1 KTLLRRLASIAALV
15 VIDFAGLVI
24 GLYIALAIRAAIF
37 DPKPILWGLLWNHE
51 TDWLPFLILLLVLV
65 FWRAGLYAPRE
76 LREGAGRVFP
86 SVFLVSALA
95 LAFAI
100 GTAQHFTTFGLY
112 VAGAVFVAAMIG
124 LFRASY
130 ELVTGSILKA
140 VGVRRK

>member
-1 KTLLRRLASIAALV
+1 
-15 VIDFAGLVI
+15 
-24 GLYIALAIRAAIF
+24 
-37 DPKPILWGLLWNHE
+37 
-51 TDWLPFLILLLVLV
+51 
-65 FWRAGLYAPRE
+65 
-76 LREGAGRVFP
+76 AGRVFP

-140 VGVRRK
+140 VGVRRKAVLVGDRAAREKLRESLGATRGGIYYDFAGEVEPAGVAQALARGPL